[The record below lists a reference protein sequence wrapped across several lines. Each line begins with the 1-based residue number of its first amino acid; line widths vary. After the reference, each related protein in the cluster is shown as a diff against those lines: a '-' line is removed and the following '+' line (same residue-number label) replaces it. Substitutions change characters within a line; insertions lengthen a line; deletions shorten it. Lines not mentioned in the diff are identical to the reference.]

1 VGEREN
7 HSLTSEEM
15 DRIRREAMAF
25 AGIGLYRYQFDGT
38 ILFMDRGA
46 MKILDL
52 ESRFGDESE
61 LTGRKVEELITY
73 MGPRGYLRQAVREH
87 GHVRNF
93 EYYFQTVTG
102 IERWALHDSYLV
114 QDVQTGQEAVQVII
128 QDITDRKLAERA
140 VANERERLVVTLR
153 SIGDG
158 VITTDV
164 DGKIVLVNRVAE
176 ELTGWSQAEAV
187 GRPLQEVFRI
197 INEKTR
203 DVAESPVERVLR
215 EGLIV
220 GLANHTALIARDGR
234 ERVIADSAAP
244 IRDTQSKV
252 IGVVLV
258 FRDVTEKYRL
268 EEELQRIERLE
279 SVGVLAGGIAHD
291 FNNLLSSILGNL
303 SLAQV
308 YLPPSARIRDLL
320 EQSEKATLR
329 AKDLTFQLLTFARG
343 GKPVKRTVTLEG
355 LVRESVGFALS
366 GSDVRCVFDIPPD
379 LWPVDVD
386 AGQLGQVIHNLILN
400 ADQAMPDGGQILVS
414 CDNLVLFGGGSIPL
428 PPGRYVRLVVADKGV
443 GIPESV
449 IARIFD
455 PYFTTKQKGSGL
467 GLTIVHSIV
476 KGHDG
481 HIGVESRVGEGS
493 RFTIHLPA
501 SQGEAAAEAP
511 PMLAPLSGSGRVL
524 VMDDEGPIREMAGQ
538 MLAHL
543 GYEPSFA
550 ADGAEAIERY
560 REGIREGKPYE
571 VVILDLTIPGG
582 MGGAETV
589 RRLHAI
595 DPNVC
600 AVASSGYSS
609 DPIMAEHRQYGFSGA
624 LAKPYTIVEFSRM
637 LARVAGTGPAQKS

>member
-1 VGEREN
+1 MSEREN
-7 HSLTSEEM
+7 HTLSREEM
-15 DRIRREAMAF
+15 DRIRREAMTF
-25 AGIGLYRYQFDGT
+25 AGIGLYRYTFDGT

-46 MKILDL
+46 MRILDL
-52 ESRFGDESE
+52 EARFPDEAS
-61 LTGRKVEELITY
+61 LVGRKVEELITY
-73 MGPRGYLRQAVREH
+73 MGPKGYLRQAVREH

-93 EYYFQTVTG
+93 EYYFQTITG
-102 IERWALHDSYLV
+102 VERWALHDSYLV
-114 QDVQTGQEAVQVII
+114 RDAQTGADAIQVII

-140 VANERERLVVTLR
+140 VATERERLAVTLR

-158 VITTDV
+158 VITTDTGGSV
-164 DGKIVLVNRVAE
+164 ILVNRVAE
-176 ELTGWSQAEAV
+176 ELTGWTQADAL
-187 GRPLQEVFRI
+187 GRPLGEVFRI
-197 INEKTR
+197 VNEKTR
-203 DVAESPVERVLR
+203 EPAENPVDRVLR
-215 EGLIV
+215 DGLIV

-244 IRDTQSKV
+244 IRDTRSQI

-308 YLPPSARIRDLL
+308 YLPPSARVRELL

-366 GSDVRCVFDIPPD
+366 GSDVRCTFEIPAD

-386 AGQLGQVIHNLILN
+386 AGQLGQVLHNLVIN
-400 ADQAMPDGGQILVS
+400 ADQAMPDGGEITVA
-414 CDNLVLFGGGSIPL
+414 CENVVLFGAGGIPL
-428 PPGRYVRLVVADKGV
+428 PPGRYVRLVVADQGV

-449 IARIFD
+449 VNRIFD

-476 KGHDG
+476 KAHDG
-481 HIGVESRVGEGS
+481 HIGVLSKVGEGT

-501 SQGEAAAEAP
+501 SQSEAAQEP
-511 PMLAPLSGSGRVL
+511 EPVLAPLSGSGRVL
-524 VMDDEGPIREMAGQ
+524 IMDDEGPIREMAGQ
-538 MLAHL
+538 MLSHL

-550 ADGAEAIERY
+550 ANGSEAVEQY
-560 REGIREGKPYE
+560 KAALKQGCPFE

-589 RRLHAI
+589 RRLHAV
-595 DPNVC
+595 DPNVR

-609 DPIMAEHRQYGFSGA
+609 DPIMAEHRQFGFAGA

-637 LARVAGTGPAQKS
+637 LARVVGGGR